1 VTGRVRG
8 VLILLLLTLAACSSS
23 TSRSVRGGATSQAST
38 VAASAPQSIQV
49 TSPAFHEG
57 ATIPA
62 EFTCSGA
69 DRSPPLRWAGVPSAA
84 VEVAL
89 VVDDPD
95 APGGT
100 FLHWVLFALP
110 PGDGG
115 VEAATVPAGARQG
128 RNGFDKAAYGGPCPP
143 KGDRA
148 HHYRFIVYALSRKLD
163 RPDGAP
169 GEDVRRDAEASAVA
183 TGQLVGLYARR

>member
-1 VTGRVRG
+1 MRRPLI
-8 VLILLLLTLAACSSS
+8 VLVLVVAACSSS
-23 TSRSVRGGATSQAST
+23 NSRSVRGETSKGATMAS
-38 VAASAPQSIQV
+38 SAPQSIQV
-49 TSPAFHEG
+49 TSSAFRDGE
-57 ATIPA
+57 TIPA
-62 EFTCSGA
+62 EFTCGGA
-69 DRSPPLRWAGVPSAA
+69 GHSPPLRWTGVPSAA

-115 VEAATVPAGARQG
+115 VEAATVPSGARQG
-128 RNGFDKAAYGGPCPP
+128 RNGFGKAAYGGPCPP
-143 KGDRA
+143 KGDPA
-148 HHYRFIVYALSRKLD
+148 HHYRFTVYALSRKLD

-169 GEDVRRDAEASAVA
+169 GEDVRRDAEASAMA
-183 TGQLVGLYARR
+183 TGRLVALYGRS

>member
-1 VTGRVRG
+1 MV
-8 VLILLLLTLAACSSS
+8 LLTVAACSSS
-23 TSRSVRGGATSQAST
+23 TSPSVRAATSQGSTKAS
-38 VAASAPQSIQV
+38 AAPQSIHV
-49 TSPAFHEG
+49 TSSAFRDGE
-57 ATIPA
+57 TIPP

-69 DRSPPLRWAGVPSAA
+69 DRSPPLRWSGVPSAA

-100 FLHWVLFALP
+100 FLHWVLFTLP

-128 RNGFDKAAYGGPCPP
+128 RNGFGKAAYGGPCPP
-143 KGDRA
+143 KGDPA
-148 HHYRFIVYALSRKLD
+148 HHYRFILYALSHKLD

-169 GEDVRRDAEASAVA
+169 GEDVRRDAEASAIA
-183 TGQLVGLYARR
+183 TGRLVGLFGRR

>member
-1 VTGRVRG
+1 LI
-8 VLILLLLTLAACSSS
+8 VLVLTAAACSPAHP
-23 TSRSVRGGATSQAST
+23 RSAN
-38 VAASAPQSIQV
+38 AASAPQTIQV
-49 TSPAFHEG
+49 TSSAFREG
-57 ATIPA
+57 DTVPT

-69 DRSPPLRWAGVPSAA
+69 DRSPPLRWTGVPSGA

-115 VEAATVPAGARQG
+115 VEAATVPSGAKQG
-128 RNGFDKAAYGGPCPP
+128 RNSFGKAAYGGPCPP
-143 KGDRA
+143 KGDA
-148 HHYRFIVYALSRKLD
+148 PHHYRFTVYALNRKIE

-169 GEDVRRDAEASAVA
+169 GKDVRDDAEAAAIA
-183 TGQLVGLYARR
+183 TGRLTALYGRR

>member
-1 VTGRVRG
+1 VTSRVG
-8 VLILLLLTLAACSSS
+8 AALVVVLTVLSACSSS
-23 TSRSVRGGATSQAST
+23 NSRSARGETTRAST
-38 VAASAPQSIQV
+38 ASSAPAVIQV
-49 TSPAFHEG
+49 TSSAFRDG
-57 ATIPA
+57 DTIPV

-69 DRSPPLRWAGVPSAA
+69 DRSPPLRWTGVPSGA

-100 FLHWVLFALP
+100 FLHWVLFALA

-115 VEAATVPAGARQG
+115 VEPGTVPAGARQA
-128 RNGFDKAAYGGPCPP
+128 RNGFGKAAYGGPCPP
-143 KGDRA
+143 KGDPP
-148 HHYRFIVYALSRKLD
+148 HHYRFIVYALSRHVD

-169 GEDVRRDAEASAVA
+169 GNEVRRDVEAAAIA
-183 TGQLVGLYARR
+183 TGRLVGLYGRR